1 VTVPD
6 GSLHRQSDAGPRYV
20 WLARS
25 ILIFAAQAHAPGV
38 CEALLLAGALV
49 DAVDSN
55 GNTPLVGAVFTS
67 RGRDEVVLGL
77 RQYGADPFRIRE
89 KLLVAGDGAPSHSNT
104 WS

>member
-1 VTVPD
+1 
-6 GSLHRQSDAGPRYV
+6 V

-25 ILIFAAQAHAPGV
+25 IFIFAAQAHAPGV
-38 CEALLLAGALV
+38 CEAAGALV

-77 RQYGADPFRIRE
+77 RQ
-89 KLLVAGDGAPSHSNT
+89 
-104 WS
+104 